1 MSVTR
6 AMLTLL
12 VVTAIAYA
20 ARSFLPSGATVTGS
34 GAALALGFLIIASMQ
49 VAHMADAVKLP
60 RLTGYL
66 LCGLLFGPEVL
77 AIVSE
82 PMLGDLTLI
91 KGTAVGLI
99 ALLAGCELNFRRLRP
114 KLRAIGAISIST
126 IVLTFVLLLP
136 IFYWIVS
143 VVPITAGYTLFEK
156 LAVAA
161 VCANVMAAFSPSV
174 VIGVISETG
183 ARGPLSELSMSIVVI
198 ADLAIVLS
206 FSLTSMGARSLFPSA
221 QTMGGVEALFVHI
234 FGSIAIG
241 IVFGIVLTIYVRRVR
256 SHTGL
261 FVVAMLFVAAEAGR
275 AMHLDPL
282 LIGLAAGL
290 FLENISPVSG
300 EDVVKAIEVA
310 ALPTFAIFFAVIGAE
325 LQLQAF
331 LHVAPFAVAAAFVRA
346 IGIYAGTW
354 IAVRAGGLD
363 RTTGAL
369 VPHGLLSQAGV
380 AIALAI
386 LILNDFKPWG
396 RVFGTILLG
405 SIVVNQLIGPVLFRY
420 ALAKA
425 GEIGAAPPDELSTPL
440 EEPA

>member
-6 AMLTLL
+6 AVLTLV

-20 ARSFLPSGATVTGS
+20 ARSFLPADATVTGS

-49 VAHMADAVKLP
+49 VAHVADAVKLP

-66 LCGLLFGPEVL
+66 LCGLLFGPDVL
-77 AIVSE
+77 NIVSKA
-82 PMLGDLTLI
+82 MLADLALI

-114 KLRAIGAISIST
+114 KMREIGAISFST
-126 IVLTFVLLLP
+126 ILLTFVLLMP

-143 VVPITAGYTLFEK
+143 VVPITAHYTLLEK

-161 VCANVMAAFSPSV
+161 VCSNIMAAFSPSV

-221 QTMGGVEALFVHI
+221 QTMGGVQALFVHI

-241 IVFGIVLTIYVRRVR
+241 VVFGMVLALYVRRVR

-275 AMHLDPL
+275 VMHLDPL

-290 FLENISPVSG
+290 FLENVSPVSG
-300 EDVVKAIEVA
+300 EEVVKAIEVA
-310 ALPTFAIFFAVIGAE
+310 SVPTFAIFFAVIGAE

-331 LHVAPFAVAAAFVRA
+331 LHVAPFAVAAAVVRA
-346 IGIYAGTW
+346 VGIYAGTW
-354 IAVRAGGLD
+354 SAVRTGGFD
-363 RTTGAL
+363 RTVGAL

-386 LILNDFKPWG
+386 LILNDFEPWG

-425 GEIGAAPPDELSTPL
+425 GEIGEAKAFDQAPPQ

>member
-6 AMLTLL
+6 AMLTLA

-114 KLRAIGAISIST
+114 KLRAIGAISLST
-126 IVLTFVLLLP
+126 ILLTFVLLLP

-206 FSLTSMGARSLFPSA
+206 FSLTSMGAPWAPAHSFPRRRRWAASRRSSSTFSDRSRSA
-221 QTMGGVEALFVHI
+221 SCSESF
-234 FGSIAIG
+234 S
-241 IVFGIVLTIYVRRVR
+241 R
-256 SHTGL
+256 ST
-261 FVVAMLFVAAEAGR
+261 
-275 AMHLDPL
+275 
-282 LIGLAAGL
+282 
-290 FLENISPVSG
+290 SG
-300 EDVVKAIEVA
+300 ACV
-310 ALPTFAIFFAVIGAE
+310 PT
-325 LQLQAF
+325 
-331 LHVAPFAVAAAFVRA
+331 
-346 IGIYAGTW
+346 
-354 IAVRAGGLD
+354 
-363 RTTGAL
+363 
-369 VPHGLLSQAGV
+369 
-380 AIALAI
+380 
-386 LILNDFKPWG
+386 
-396 RVFGTILLG
+396 
-405 SIVVNQLIGPVLFRY
+405 
-420 ALAKA
+420 
-425 GEIGAAPPDELSTPL
+425 
-440 EEPA
+440 PACSS